1 MHLKK
6 TKRRGRVYLSIVQ
19 NYRENGKTRTK
30 TIKTI
35 GYADAFSEEF
45 ADPIA
50 HFEEEV
56 RKLNEEKKRSLGTVE
71 FSFQPD
77 ATIGAD
83 QEESARW
90 GSAIALAYLEA
101 LDVRSVFSSYRNE
114 LPAHTARVFEMFA
127 SERIIHA
134 APKRET
140 WERRG
145 AFPRAC
151 NFTLAESYEA
161 LQGIAACDRAL
172 AQRLR
177 MTYQRIRPH
186 ETLDTVYVVLEAFAF
201 ADTNDI
207 NTAESQDS
215 SEGGL
220 SIGLAMIIDRK
231 GIPAGYRLT
240 SPDPRAGEIGRLVQE
255 VKQGFGARRAVLI
268 AGRLADADAIMSTL
282 FASGD
287 GFILHRALETAVEEL
302 QAWATD
308 PQGYTTS
315 RFGNYRIKSRINEFE
330 PPCEASGE
338 NAHRLREIVLWGR
351 DYAMQSRMKRDPAH
365 PHGAVDCR
373 DGSQDPH
380 SKDDCASRTDSAGG
394 NSKENASASPS
405 PRKTLQETVE
415 SLDGYAC
422 IATNEMNLAAREVFH
437 LYREL
442 WRLAE
447 PFQVL
452 ESDFSPS
459 PYPIPREDH
468 IRAHFAICYAAFF
481 TMRLMRS
488 DLHWRFNAAQVAD
501 ALMRMEGSHL
511 AENWFLFSYRSAITD
526 AIEKAAGVD
535 VARKLRTRQDIRRG
549 IAQARKHVVGE
560 NGSEKSSEAS
570 REPSVGTKNATKRAY
585 VS

>member
-56 RKLNEEKKRSLGTVE
+56 RKLNEEKKQSLGTVE
-71 FSFQPD
+71 FSFPPD

-101 LDVRSVFSSYRNE
+101 LDVRSVFSAHRNE

-177 MTYQRIRPH
+177 IAYQHIRPH

-207 NTAESQDS
+207 NAAESQNP

-240 SPDPRAGEIGRLVQE
+240 SPDPRASEIGRLMQE
-255 VKQGFGARRAVLI
+255 IKQGFGAQRAVLI

-302 QAWATD
+302 QAWAAD

-315 RFGNYRIKSRINEFE
+315 RFGNYRIKSRINKFE
-330 PPCEASGE
+330 PPCETNGGNS
-338 NAHRLREIVLWGR
+338 HRLREIVLWGR

-365 PHGAVDCR
+365 PHSADDHR
-373 DGSQDPH
+373 NSSQGPH
-380 SKDDCASRTDSAGG
+380 TKDDYASRADNANNSA
-394 NSKENASASPS
+394 KENASTNPS
-405 PRKTLQETVE
+405 PRKTPQETAE

-442 WRLAE
+442 WRLVE

-481 TMRLMRS
+481 TMRLIRS

-511 AENWFLFSYRSAITD
+511 AENWFLFSYRSTITD

-535 VARKLRTRQDIRRG
+535 AARKLRTRQDIRRG
-549 IAQARKHVVGE
+549 IAQARKHVIGE
-560 NGSEKSSEAS
+560 NGSKITRHKQGGLS
-570 REPSVGTKNATKRAY
+570 R
-585 VS
+585 

>member
-1 MHLKK
+1 M
-6 TKRRGRVYLSIVQ
+6 LSPK
-19 NYRENGKTRTK
+19 NSPTL
-30 TIKTI
+30 
-35 GYADAFSEEF
+35 S
-45 ADPIA
+45 PIS
-50 HFEEEV
+50 
-56 RKLNEEKKRSLGTVE
+56 KKRCASSTKKKSSL
-71 FSFQPD
+71 
-77 ATIGAD
+77 
-83 QEESARW
+83 SARW
-90 GSAIALAYLEA
+90 NSRFHPMQPSEPTRRNQRDGAAPL
-101 LDVRSVFSSYRNE
+101 RSPTLKRSMCAASFPRTATSSLRTQR
-114 LPAHTARVFEMFA
+114 AFFEMFA

-177 MTYQRIRPH
+177 IAYQHIRPH

-207 NTAESQDS
+207 NAAESQNPS
-215 SEGGL
+215 GGGL

-240 SPDPRAGEIGRLVQE
+240 SPDPRASEIGRLMQE
-255 VKQGFGARRAVLI
+255 IKQGFGAQRAVLI

-302 QAWATD
+302 QAWAAD

-315 RFGNYRIKSRINEFE
+315 RFGNYRIKSRINKFE
-330 PPCEASGE
+330 PPCETNGGNS
-338 NAHRLREIVLWGR
+338 HRLREIVLWGR

-365 PHGAVDCR
+365 PHSADDHR
-373 DGSQDPH
+373 NSSQGPH
-380 SKDDCASRTDSAGG
+380 TKDDYASRTDNA
-394 NSKENASASPS
+394 NSSTKENASTNPS
-405 PRKTLQETVE
+405 PRKTPQETAE

-442 WRLAE
+442 WRLVE

-468 IRAHFAICYAAFF
+468 IRATSPFAMPRSSPCALSEATCIGASMQRRLQTPLCAWKAA
-481 TMRLMRS
+481 T
-488 DLHWRFNAAQVAD
+488 WRKTGF
-501 ALMRMEGSHL
+501 S
-511 AENWFLFSYRSAITD
+511 FSYRSTITD

-549 IAQARKHVVGE
+549 IAQARKHVIGE
-560 NGSEKSSEAS
+560 NGSKITRHKQGGLS
-570 REPSVGTKNATKRAY
+570 R
-585 VS
+585 